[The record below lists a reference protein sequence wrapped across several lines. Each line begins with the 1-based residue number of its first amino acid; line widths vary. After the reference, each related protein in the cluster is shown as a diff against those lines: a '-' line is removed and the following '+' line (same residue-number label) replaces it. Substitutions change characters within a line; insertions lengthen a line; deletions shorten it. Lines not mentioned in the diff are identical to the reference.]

1 MTQTI
6 LKGTLLDEQVEL
18 SLNDL
23 CCACS
28 RPAEWIIELVEEGV
42 LEDIREGDVG
52 AILGWGFAPWSGGP
66 FSWLDIIGTPYAAE
80 RCDQLAAAYGPRLA
94 CPAPLPEMADQG
106 PTFYGRFGVDKKA
119 A

>member
-28 RPAEWIIELVEEGV
+28 RPAEWIIELVEEGM
-42 LEDIREGDVG
+42 LEPINPNLSVYRQTQWIFSADALYIVRTATRLQDD
-52 AILGWGFAPWSGGP
+52 LGINLAGVALALEL
-66 FSWLDIIGTPYAAE
+66 LDRINTLE
-80 RCDQLAAAYGPRLA
+80 TQLQVIDMSNEING
-94 CPAPLPEMADQG
+94 EQ
-106 PTFYGRFGVDKKA
+106 
-119 A
+119 